1 MQTKLELI
9 NKILSLENKPSLEAV
24 EELRIRGWLADGSLR
39 GVALCQ
45 AQLEHSD
52 LMGADLRNVDF
63 HQSNLDLADLSK
75 ARLNGA
81 KLNRASLQR
90 ANLDQADLTYA
101 DLYKANLQGARNL
114 TDEQLSHVN
123 QLLGAILP
131 NGKVYSGCFNLP
143 GDLGRARWAKV
154 NIDDPK
160 EMAEFYGVPLEEYM
174 SSHKQG
180 EFTAVQ
186 EH

>member
-1 MQTKLELI
+1 M
-9 NKILSLENKPSLEAV
+9 ENKPSLEAV

-101 DLYKANLQGARNL
+101 DLYKANLQGVRNL
-114 TDEQLSHVN
+114 TDEQLSHVKS
-123 QLLGAILP
+123 A
-131 NGKVYSGCFNLP
+131 S
-143 GDLGRARWAKV
+143 R
-154 NIDDPK
+154 
-160 EMAEFYGVPLEEYM
+160 
-174 SSHKQG
+174 SHPAGWQG
-180 EFTAVQ
+180 L
-186 EH
+186 

>member
-45 AQLEHSD
+45 AQLEHAD

-63 HQSNLDLADLSK
+63 HQSNLDLTDLSK
-75 ARLNGA
+75 ARLNGTNSTGPA
-81 KLNRASLQR
+81 CRI

-114 TDEQLSHVN
+114 TEEQLSHVN

-131 NGKVYSGCFNLP
+131 DGKVYDRL
-143 GDLGRARWAKV
+143 L
-154 NIDDPK
+154 
-160 EMAEFYGVPLEEYM
+160 
-174 SSHKQG
+174 
-180 EFTAVQ
+180 
-186 EH
+186 